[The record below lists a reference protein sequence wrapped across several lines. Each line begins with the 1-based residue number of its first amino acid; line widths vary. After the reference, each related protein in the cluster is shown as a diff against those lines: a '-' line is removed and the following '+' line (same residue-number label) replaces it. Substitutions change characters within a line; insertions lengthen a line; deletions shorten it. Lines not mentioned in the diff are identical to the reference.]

1 MLPESPNLLFYYSFD
16 FKNIY
21 ILENSSKAGSP

>member
-1 MLPESPNLLFYYSFD
+1 MLPESPKLLFYYGFD
-16 FKNIY
+16 FKYTY